1 MTTAN
6 VSQTFEM
13 SELASFSDEELIGL
27 LKESWAYSA
36 SQAFDVIG
44 SLKEI
49 PAKLGGSFFVL
60 EDLHSINDG
69 SALLYPLKGTDVKQT
84 VFVGKFNKREL
95 DKDSLDGT
103 WVKARVELEP
113 EDQRAKH
120 NNPFFLKAVQG
131 GVQVLS
137 GVPGDALDTQIVIDG
152 VHQIE
157 QWVVE
162 VYRQKH
168 IDSIAKESESLRVQL
183 EQQRGEIAEQ
193 IESAQVGFEQL
204 KSQEGERLAQLLEE
218 MQALNGKVNEQ
229 SEALQDLEIKIDVT
243 RRQHLEETREFEHHK
258 KIMEHQL
265 YTLKQFIEKKSKML
279 LELDLIGQDEVD
291 GLLGRELQT
300 IGPPGHDYN
309 DIFGGDAVKAVGY
322 IQAFMYN
329 KGIVYHRKVLED
341 FFALLTTHDLII
353 LAGDSGSGKTNLVKS
368 FADAIGGKAVIVPV
382 KPNWTSAEDL
392 LGYYNPIEH
401 KYLST
406 PFLDA
411 LFEASRNPDT
421 PYFICLDEMNL
432 ARVEYYLADF
442 LSLLEERKKN
452 ELPEIPLYSATE
464 ANHLVSEVRN
474 FIALIDEARS
484 KLAKQDLVN
493 FLDLLRD
500 EELNVKLHE
509 LCGFREGDSLLKYH
523 ASLRRMLSNYANV
536 PSSIRLPVNVRIIG
550 TINVDETTHYLSP
563 KVLDRAHIIRF
574 GSPLLMDWDQVK
586 SELKSFDLDI
596 ELPVTITAAAIGERE
611 GYPVFDHS
619 DSLVQTLIH
628 IVREFLDPLGIEFG
642 LRTVRQAR
650 HYSAALQRLGA
661 SEQLVLNNVV
671 LHKILP
677 KLMFDGE
684 KLTDGNVARKDRLI
698 ALRDYLN
705 NYLKGL
711 DSNETAFFCVDE
723 LDRVIRNAQSNDWVV
738 NYWSR

>member
-1 MTTAN
+1 MTQDNTPK
-6 VSQTFEM
+6 TFYI
-13 SELASFSDEELIGL
+13 SELARLSDEELIRL
-27 LKESWAYSA
+27 LKENWAYST
-36 SQAFDVIG
+36 SQPFDVIG
-44 SLKEI
+44 RLKENRGV
-49 PAKLGGSFFVL
+49 KGGSYFVL
-60 EDLHSINDG
+60 EDLRSINDG
-69 SALLYPLKGTDVKQT
+69 SAISYPLKGTDVRNR
-84 VFVGKFNKREL
+84 VFVGNFNKRNL
-95 DKDSLDGT
+95 DKGFLDGT
-103 WVKARVELEP
+103 WVKARVELSSAAE
-113 EDQRAKH
+113 RAKLH
-120 NNPFFLKAVQG
+120 NNPFSLQAVQG
-131 GVQVLS
+131 GVKVLS
-137 GVPGDALDTQIVIDG
+137 DVPEEVLDTQIVIDG

-157 QWVVE
+157 QWVVD

-168 IDSIAKESESLRVQL
+168 MDSIVKEGESLREQL
-183 EQQRGEIAEQ
+183 DQQRGEMAKQ
-193 IESAQVGFEQL
+193 IESAQMEFEQL
-204 KSQEGERLAQLLEE
+204 KSQEGEQVAQLREE
-218 MQALNGKVNEQ
+218 IQALNGKFNEQ
-229 SEALQDLEIKIDVT
+229 TDSLQDLEKKVDIA
-243 RRQHLEETREFEHHK
+243 RRQYRDETREFEHRK
-258 KIMEHQL
+258 KILEHQL
-265 YTLKQFIEKKSKML
+265 DTLKQFIEKKSKML

-291 GLLGRELQT
+291 GLLGRKPQTTGLQ
-300 IGPPGHDYN
+300 GHDFT

-322 IQAFMYN
+322 IQAFLYN
-329 KGIVYHRKVLED
+329 KGIVYRRKVLED
-341 FFALLTTHDLII
+341 FYALLTTHDLII

-368 FADAIGGKAVIVPV
+368 FAEAIGGKAVIVPV

-392 LGYYNPIEH
+392 LGYYNPLEQ

-411 LFEASRNPDT
+411 LFEAARHPDT

-442 LSLLEERKKN
+442 LSLLEERS
-452 ELPEIPLYSATE
+452 EFPEIPLYSAAE

-484 KLAKQDLVN
+484 KLAKQDLFN

-523 ASLRRMLSNYANV
+523 ASLRRMMSNYANV
-536 PSSIRLPVNVRIIG
+536 PSSIRLPANVRIIG
-550 TINVDETTHYLSP
+550 AINVDETTHYLSP

-574 GSPLLMDWDQVK
+574 GSPLLMDWNQVN

-596 ELPVTITAAAIGERE
+596 ELPVIISTAALGERE
-611 GYPVFDHS
+611 GYPVFDHG

-661 SEQLVLNNVV
+661 SEQLILNNLV

-677 KLMFDGE
+677 KLKFDGE
-684 KLTDGNVARKDRLI
+684 KPSDGNVAQKDRLI

-705 NYLKGL
+705 NNLKGL
-711 DSNETAFFCVDE
+711 DSNDTAFFCVDE
-723 LDRVIRNAQSNDWVV
+723 LDRVIRNAQKNEWVV